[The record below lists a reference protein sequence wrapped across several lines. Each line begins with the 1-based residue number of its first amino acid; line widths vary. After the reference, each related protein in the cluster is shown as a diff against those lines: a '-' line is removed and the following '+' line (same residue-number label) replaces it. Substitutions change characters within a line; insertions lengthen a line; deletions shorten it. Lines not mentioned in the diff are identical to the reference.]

1 MKITRCMKVAMSL
14 IIVGAMSNS
23 AMAFDIK
30 SKDGNSKLK
39 VFGLAQLEARGGDGA
54 LKNKDA
60 SIKFGAQ
67 RIRLGLKYKNGGVH
81 SKLFVDFMKAG
92 AGKKDLNAND
102 IIKDAIMG
110 YKFNNAVDIKLGIMK
125 MPVGMGFTTSGA
137 DLDVVERGFDKQLT
151 LERNAGLMISGRGIA
166 GGFGYDVM
174 FANQATRSGAVI
186 SGDSDYNANAWAVR
200 GMYDLSEVLHA
211 ELAYGV
217 SPKAGN
223 TKTSK
228 NYSVLSLGLD
238 SHFNEFNGKFEYLSA
253 NNIKSTKDWK
263 ETTMAITAGY
273 YVLPNTELMVK
284 HIIGSATKN
293 KKDTSI
299 SNTYLGV
306 NVFLGANSNAINKK
320 SKRAMQKHKLQF
332 NYVIASGDT
341 DSTTKSD
348 VLKAKT
354 DNYFVAVYQIAF

>member
-1 MKITRCMKVAMSL
+1 M
-14 IIVGAMSNS
+14 VGAMSNS

-81 SKLFVDFMKAG
+81 SKLFVDFMQDTSDKG
-92 AGKKDLNAND
+92 VGIPN

-110 YKFNNAVDIKLGIMK
+110 YKFNKAADIKLGIMK

-137 DLDVVERGFDKQLT
+137 DLDVVERGFDKKLA

-166 GGFGYDVM
+166 GGFGYDIM
-174 FANQATRSGAVI
+174 FANQAARSGAVT
-186 SGDSDYNANAWAVR
+186 GELDSKKKATAHVNSYAVR
-200 GMYDLSEVLHA
+200 GMYDLGEVLHA

-228 NYSVLSLGLD
+228 DYSVLSLGLD
-238 SHFNEFNGKFEYLSA
+238 SHYNEFNGKFEYLMA
-253 NNIKSTKDWK
+253 NNIQGIKDYK

-341 DSTTKSD
+341 DSATKSD

-354 DNYFVAVYQIAF
+354 DDYFVAVYQIAF